1 MSMVQCNPPSPS
13 VSYNTSW
20 PCPTYLPTLLL
31 LLLPPLFP
39 QVSTRQGVC
48 LGIKEVLENMGRQQL
63 AEHMADMLPTVQV
76 RRQGVGG
83 GKAHGRMGLC
93 GKATV
98 GSGHLSANPAP
109 APHK

>member
-1 MSMVQCNPPSPS
+1 MALPH
-13 VSYNTSW
+13 
-20 PCPTYLPTLLL
+20 LPTLLL

-76 RRQGVGG
+76 GGREWGEAGRVGG
-83 GKAHGRMGLC
+83 WAFVAEPQLGAR
-93 GKATV
+93 T
-98 GSGHLSANPAP
+98 
-109 APHK
+109 